1 MHSLFDLPR
10 RKTFSKTKTIFGF
23 FCLFCVQALLCC
35 TQFHFQET
43 HHRGV
48 RFRGTQ
54 VWTLTDDR
62 RRMKRKIPF
71 RLTCVNSKSCLGNM
85 YKLLLLLTHRMPRN
99 MTYWNQDPSKFML
112 KRPYLKVSCS
122 TNSGTWQ
129 WCVHGFVCLRFLY
142 GSGSTLGSEFYVSQT
157 GCSAKQD
164 NFQDSY

>member
-43 HHRGV
+43 HRRGI

-54 VWTLTDDR
+54 VWTLTRQAQDR
-62 RRMKRKIPF
+62 TQNTIW
-71 RLTCVNSKSCLGNM
+71 
-85 YKLLLLLTHRMPRN
+85 THLCQLQILFGYVQVIAIAPSQEDVK
-99 MTYWNQDPSKFML
+99 NQDPLKFML
-112 KRPYLKVSCS
+112 KRPCLKVSCS
-122 TNSGTWQ
+122 LHEQWQ

-142 GSGSTLGSEFYVSQT
+142 GSGSTLGSEFNVSQT
-157 GCSAKQD
+157 GCPAKQD
-164 NFQDSY
+164 NFQVLSGFL